1 MKRRPNVSPATKRL
15 LQVIVALLIFV
26 AGCIYVFEYQWYQS
40 NQELE
45 KDTKNFQRLR
55 GDRRHEHAIHR
66 QKRRRQQSDVCGVT
80 SFFNPAGFAS
90 KTKNYRRFSKRIRKQ
105 GLFLVLVELAFD
117 DRPFALGNG
126 TETADLVS
134 VAV

>member
-1 MKRRPNVSPATKRL
+1 MKRRQNVSPATKRL
-15 LQVIVALLIFV
+15 LQVIVALLVFV
-26 AGCIYVFEYQWYQS
+26 AGCIYIFEYEWYQS
-40 NQELE
+40 NRDLAQDV
-45 KDTKNFQRLR
+45 KIQRLR
-55 GDRRHEHAIHR
+55 GEGHRH
-66 QKRRRQQSDVCGVT
+66 KRRRQPSDVCGVT